1 MSFVELEKGAL
12 EISTICERA
21 RHLLSKLHSQS
32 SPWEEILEVV
42 REMNEI
48 DHQVSEWRQRPEWS
62 FKTLSRGEISGHADD
77 ISRLP
82 DKVEI
87 HRDVWMAYE
96 WNYHRTGRIILH
108 QTLLECLLQSSGDMA
123 PGMYEAE
130 VDKQTA
136 RSMYIIFTL
145 ADQVLSTVPQSL
157 GDIDCLGHCC
167 PRDSE
172 RPRSGAIGAY
182 FLLWPIKIIKG
193 PTSMASEEQRTRA
206 SLIFDMIRERTG
218 MKASLGSLSCI

>member
-12 EISTICERA
+12 EISTVCERA
-21 RHLLSKLHSQS
+21 RHLLSKLHAQT
-32 SPWEEILEVV
+32 SPLEETLDVV

-48 DHQVSEWRQRPEWS
+48 DHQVSKWRQRPEWS
-62 FKTLSRGEISGHADD
+62 YKTLSRAEVSGPADD

-82 DKVEI
+82 DKVEV

-108 QTLLECLLQSSGDMA
+108 QTLLECLLQASRNLS
-123 PGMYEAE
+123 PGMYGAE

-136 RSMYIIFTL
+136 RSMYLILTL
-145 ADQVLSTVPQSL
+145 AEQILSTVPQSL
-157 GDIDCLGHCC
+157 GDVDCLGHCC
-167 PRDSE
+167 SHDSG
-172 RPRSGAIGAY
+172 RPRSGAVGAY

-206 SLIFDMIRERTG
+206 SVVFDEIRQRTG